1 MIDGRAAVIT
11 FLTILLGLVHGPVSV
26 ALSAGPEV
34 ARVELLVDGA
44 KAAELRPPW
53 EAKLDL
59 GSELAPH
66 ELVAVAFGADGRKLG
81 EARQWVNRAR
91 PQAEASFA
99 LERDRDGRV
108 VAARLVWR
116 SITASEPTSVAVTFD
131 GYPVAAK
138 DLSRIEVPP
147 HAASVSHVLT
157 ADLVFPGGLTATA
170 VTGFGGQRRDETE
183 RELTPFPVR
192 VPQKTELPKS
202 FRLTGWFEA
211 EGAPLDVVAVESGPA
226 ELHFV
231 VAGASREDLR
241 RLWREDMW
249 PWPWPR
255 ARPLDLP
262 KEARYRFVATAP
274 TVATD
279 AGGMIRL
286 FSTSEEYT
294 PLDGPFLQNGSS
306 SLLREPAS
314 APCIAES
321 VAVSALETTVR
332 ERRRAIVLLLG
343 EGARDEG
350 RFDAAR
356 VRRYLSRLRV
366 PLHVWKVSS
375 GDIPAAADWP
385 SAIDASTIET
395 MGLAF
400 DALRKD
406 LATQRI
412 VWLEGRHAPLTI
424 SLTAK
429 ATGVAEAR

>member
-1 MIDGRAAVIT
+1 MLDGRVAVIT

-26 ALSAGPEV
+26 TLSAGPEV

-53 EAKLDL
+53 EARLDL
-59 GSELAPH
+59 GSEIAPH
-66 ELVAVAFGADGRKLG
+66 ELVAVAYASDGRRLG
-81 EARQWVNRAR
+81 ETRQWINRAR

-99 LERDRDGRV
+99 LERNRDGRA
-108 VAARLVWR
+108 VAARLVWKCI
-116 SITASEPTSVAVTFD
+116 SAPEPKSVAVTLD
-131 GYPVAAK
+131 GYPIAAK

-157 ADLVFPGGLTATA
+157 ADLVFPGGITATA
-170 VTGFGGQRRDETE
+170 VAGFGGQRRDEAE

-192 VPQKTELPKS
+192 VPPKAELPKP
-202 FRLTGWFEA
+202 FRLAGWFES
-211 EGAPLDVVAVESGPA
+211 GGTSLDVVAVESGPA
-226 ELHFV
+226 EVHFV
-231 VAGASREDLR
+231 VAGAARSDLE
-241 RLWREDMW
+241 RLWRADMW

-255 ARPLDLP
+255 SKPLDLP

-274 TVATD
+274 TVASD
-279 AGGMIRL
+279 AGGITRL

-294 PLDGPFLQNGSS
+294 PVDGPFLRNGPS

-350 RFDAAR
+350 RFEAAR

-366 PLHVWKVSS
+366 PLHVWKVSA
-375 GDIPAAADWP
+375 GEIPAAADWP
-385 SAIDASTIET
+385 AAVEASTIDA

-406 LATQRI
+406 LASQRI
-412 VWLEGRHAPLTI
+412 VWLEGRHAPSTI
-424 SLTAK
+424 SLTSK